1 MAKSKVS
8 RVHGKL
14 NAFKRELFAYKLM
27 FGVGKSRDWVW
38 ISVKVWSLANS
49 ITPSAFVRDCYLFPL
64 LFRSAFVSTTLEN
77 ALPLLRVNQCVHFVG
92 LKCSGVCGIWELYS
106 RFGFAVTVRQLVSE
120 FLRTFFFYSSWE
132 VILRTSYC
140 LLPVSYSFVLLLWS
154 PAFIVSLIYICKEF
168 SIVFNDNS

>member
-49 ITPSAFVRDCYLFPL
+49 ITLSAFVRDCYLFPL

-106 RFGFAVTVRQLVSE
+106 RFGLAVTVRQLVSE
-120 FLRTFFFYSSWE
+120 FLRTFFFIVLGKLFYELHIACS
-132 VILRTSYC
+132 LC
-140 LLPVSYSFVLLLWS
+140 LIHLFYFCEAPLSLFLWS
-154 PAFIVSLIYICKEF
+154 TFVKSFL
-168 SIVFNDNS
+168 